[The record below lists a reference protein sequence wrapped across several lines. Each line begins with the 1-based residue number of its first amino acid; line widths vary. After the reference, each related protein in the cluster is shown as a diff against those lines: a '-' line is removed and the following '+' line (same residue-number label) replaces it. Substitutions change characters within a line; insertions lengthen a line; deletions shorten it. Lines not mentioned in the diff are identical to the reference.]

1 MMNGYNPMLDYQRN
15 NLMAQ
20 QAMIQ
25 NQLNQMNMNYH
36 QQPQAQFNPY
46 PQNNQ
51 PQFFVRQVGNI
62 EEAKGYPVDPN
73 SMYFFLDSGN
83 GKIYMKQL
91 NMSNG
96 KSDFYS
102 YVLQENIQEERKI
115 DPMEEIKEKLNNIN
129 SKLEELYDKSISDV
143 SSNKKSNGNVAETN
157 AGQDAKTKSA
167 NVSASSTDDKRQERK

>member
-1 MMNGYNPMLDYQRN
+1 MNYNPMLDYQRN
-15 NLMAQ
+15 QLLAQ

-25 NQLNQMNMNYH
+25 NQLNQMNYH
-36 QQPQAQFNPY
+36 QPQAQFNPY

-62 EEAKGYPVDPN
+62 EEAKSYPVDPN
-73 SMYFFLDSGN
+73 TMYFFLDTGN

-91 NMSNG
+91 NSNNG

-102 YVLQENIQEERKI
+102 YVLQENIVEEKKT
-115 DPMEEIKEKLNNIN
+115 DPIEEIKTKLSDIENKIGVI
-129 SKLEELYDKSISDV
+129 YDKSISSI
-143 SSNKKSNGNVAETN
+143 SSDKKSNGNVTETN

-167 NVSASSTDDKRQERK
+167 NVSAGSTDDKRQERK

>member
-1 MMNGYNPMLDYQRN
+1 MNYNPMLDYQRN
-15 NLMAQ
+15 QLLAQ

-25 NQLNQMNMNYH
+25 NQLNQMNYH

-62 EEAKGYPVDPN
+62 EEAKSYPVDPN
-73 SMYFFLDSGN
+73 TMYFFLDTGN

-91 NMSNG
+91 NSNNG

-102 YVLQENIQEERKI
+102 YVLQENIVEEKKI
-115 DPMEEIKEKLNNIN
+115 DPIEEIKTKLNDIQY
-129 SKLEELYDKSISDV
+129 KIGELYGKSISSI
-143 SSNKKSNGNVAETN
+143 SSNKKSNGNVTETN

-167 NVSASSTDDKRQERK
+167 DVSTSSTDDKRKE